1 MHKKAPILG
10 RLIPRVIQDARARAL
25 IKAGNALEDQEQP
38 SKAIYLYDSA
48 IRLSPRMARAYL
60 NKGNALLATADH
72 AGALRAF
79 EEALLLRP
87 TYADAHFN
95 MGNAYVR
102 MANLISAV
110 SAYERAIELNPDLTE
125 AYVALGAVL
134 DDLQR
139 YDAAVI
145 NYRKALAR
153 KPNYAEVHCNLARSL
168 RALGRF
174 SEALICCRLA
184 ASIKPDSAMV
194 QDCLGNILKDIG
206 YLAEAEACYRRA
218 IELEPAFVH
227 ARSSLIFLL
236 NYSDA
241 AAQGPAC
248 AEARQY
254 GTLVAQSAGI
264 QMDYR
269 ARSQTDRV
277 LRVGFV
283 SGDFRTHPVSF
294 FLEAVLKKIH
304 DTTTRHLDIFGYS
317 NHFFVDGVTD
327 RIKSLCDGWRVVAGL
342 SDVEV
347 VQRIREDAIDI
358 LIDLSG
364 HTAHNRLAVFAHRP
378 APVQV
383 SWLGYFGTT
392 GLTTI
397 DYVLA
402 DLWSLLPDDEVNFT
416 ECIWRLPDTRLC
428 FTPPDVEL
436 LVGPLPAVSSGFVT
450 FGCFNNLSKMT
461 ASVLAVWSRVL
472 HAVPNSRLF
481 LKSPQLADPDVM
493 RRVLKAFAAHG
504 IEVSRLFFEG
514 LSSRSEYL
522 ACYQR
527 VDIAL
532 DPFPYTGGTT
542 TVEALWMGVPVLTL
556 QGERFL
562 ARQGVG
568 LLMNAGLP
576 EWIASDT
583 EDYVK
588 RAIDHAADLQA
599 LAELRGALRQQVLA
613 SPLFNATDFAQH
625 FENALRGMWKS
636 WCEKSQ
642 KLLQK

>member
-402 DLWSLLPDDEVNFT
+402 DLWSLLPGDEVNFT